1 MGKYFNQMKQ
11 DLELRNYSDNT
22 VKNYLDHMK
31 NFIKFHMK
39 DPAEITM
46 EDITSYQVFLVYS
59 KKVSFSTFNLAVC
72 SIKYFFRHILDKGF
86 RIDLIPYQKKA
97 KSLPNVLS
105 RQEVMRIIN
114 AAVNLKNKAL
124 IQTIYAAGVRLSE
137 LINLMVSDID
147 SKRMVIRID
156 EGKGKKDRY
165 VMLSKTLLATL
176 REYWKD
182 AQPKPKT
189 YLFPGVKPDTHFS
202 RRSVQRIVKE
212 TTLLAHIDKNV
223 TPHILR
229 HCFATHLLEDGCN
242 IRVIQKLLGHKS
254 LRATELYTHVA
265 ENYINQTKS
274 PLDSLSENNKGS

>member
-1 MGKYFNQMKQ
+1 
-11 DLELRNYSDNT
+11 
-22 VKNYLDHMK
+22 
-31 NFIKFHMK
+31 
-39 DPAEITM
+39 
-46 EDITSYQVFLVYS
+46 
-59 KKVSFSTFNLAVC
+59 
-72 SIKYFFRHILDKGF
+72 
-86 RIDLIPYQKKA
+86 
-97 KSLPNVLS
+97 
-105 RQEVMRIIN
+105 
-114 AAVNLKNKAL
+114 
-124 IQTIYAAGVRLSE
+124 
-137 LINLMVSDID
+137 
-147 SKRMVIRID
+147 MVIRID

-274 PLDSLSENNKGS
+274 PLDSLSENNKES